1 MEESFFFTSY
11 GKGVKPS
18 NEIAMGPDS
27 ARCQVSSILVSSV
40 NIKIFTILWKTLFC
54 FEGSIA
60 GVYRIHYL

>member
-1 MEESFFFTSY
+1 MKNLPLIKYGRKLFFFFTSY

-54 FEGSIA
+54 F
-60 GVYRIHYL
+60 